1 MKIILDDREHQ
12 LFHLVNEKNVSL
24 DLNLTIEKKTLPL
37 GDIVFV
43 DDNEKEIVI
52 VERKS
57 LSDLVASIKD
67 GRYEEQSYRL
77 IHSSGLYRHHII
89 YLIEGGMSQ
98 ILNPT
103 EKKMI
108 YSSMLT
114 LQLYKGFS
122 IMKTTSMIETAEWII
137 YSANKLYSMVK
148 KGHDLWSPGSA
159 IIEQVP
165 SNYCSVVKKTKKD
178 NVTPENIGE
187 IILCQIPGIS
197 SVSAITIMKEFKTIS
212 NLIDQVKENPHCLN
226 GIICETKGKQR
237 KLGKNVIQNIV
248 AYLT

>member
-137 YSANKLYSMVK
+137 YSANKLSSMVK
-148 KGHDLWSPGSA
+148 KGHELWSPESA
-159 IIEQVP
+159 VIEQVP

-212 NLIDQVKENPHCLN
+212 NLIDKVKEDPHCLN

-248 AYLT
+248 AYLV

>member
-1 MKIILDDREHQ
+1 MKIILDDREQQ
-12 LFHLVNEKNVSL
+12 LYHLVNEKNDSL
-24 DLNLTIEKKTLPL
+24 DLKLTIEKKTLPL

-98 ILNPT
+98 ILNPI

-137 YSANKLYSMVK
+137 YSANKLSSMVK
-148 KGHDLWSPGSA
+148 KGHELWSPESA

-212 NLIDQVKENPHCLN
+212 NLIDKVKEDPFCLN

>member
-1 MKIILDDREHQ
+1 MKIILDDREQQ
-12 LFHLVNEKNVSL
+12 LYHLVNEKNDSL
-24 DLNLTIEKKTLPL
+24 DLKLTIEKKTLPL

-98 ILNPT
+98 ILNPI

-137 YSANKLYSMVK
+137 YSANKLSSMVK
-148 KGHDLWSPGSA
+148 KGHELWSPESA

-212 NLIDQVKENPHCLN
+212 NLIDKVKEDPYCLN
-226 GIICETKGKQR
+226 GIVCETKGKQR

>member
-1 MKIILDDREHQ
+1 MKIFLDDREHQ
-12 LFHLVNEKNVSL
+12 LFHLLTEKLDSL
-24 DLNLTIEKKTLPL
+24 DSKVMIEKKILPL

-43 DDNEKEIVI
+43 DDNEKEIAI

-57 LSDLVASIKD
+57 LTDLVASIKD

-122 IMKTTSMIETAEWII
+122 IMKTTSIHETTEWII
-137 YSANKLYSMVK
+137 YSANKLDSMVK
-148 KGHDLWSPGSA
+148 KGHELWSPENTL
-159 IIEQVP
+159 IEQAP

-197 SVSAITIMKEFKTIS
+197 SVSAITIMKEFHTIS
-212 NLIDQVKENPHCLN
+212 NLIEHVKQNPHCLN
-226 GIICETKGKQR
+226 NIICETKGKQR

-248 AYLT
+248 AYLS

>member
-1 MKIILDDREHQ
+1 MKIILDDREQQ
-12 LFHLVNEKNVSL
+12 LYHLVKEKNDSL
-24 DLNLTIEKKTLPL
+24 DLKLTIEKKTLPL

-98 ILNPT
+98 ILNPI

-137 YSANKLYSMVK
+137 YSANKLSSMVK
-148 KGHDLWSPGSA
+148 KGHELWSPESA

-212 NLIDQVKENPHCLN
+212 NLIDKVKEDPFCLN
-226 GIICETKGKQR
+226 GIMCETKGKQR

>member
-1 MKIILDDREHQ
+1 MKIILDDREQQ
-12 LFHLVNEKNVSL
+12 LYHLVNEKNEIL
-24 DLNLTIEKKTLPL
+24 DLKLTIEKKTLPL

-43 DDNEKEIVI
+43 DDDGKELLI

-67 GRYEEQSYRL
+67 GRYDEQSYRL

-98 ILNPT
+98 ILNPI

-137 YSANKLYSMVK
+137 YSANKLSSMVK
-148 KGHDLWSPGSA
+148 KGHELWSPESA

-212 NLIDQVKENPHCLN
+212 NLIDKVKEDPFCLN

>member
-1 MKIILDDREHQ
+1 
-12 LFHLVNEKNVSL
+12 
-24 DLNLTIEKKTLPL
+24 
-37 GDIVFV
+37 
-43 DDNEKEIVI
+43 
-52 VERKS
+52 
-57 LSDLVASIKD
+57 
-67 GRYEEQSYRL
+67 
-77 IHSSGLYRHHII
+77 
-89 YLIEGGMSQ
+89 
-98 ILNPT
+98 
-103 EKKMI
+103 MI

-137 YSANKLYSMVK
+137 YSANKLSSMVK
-148 KGHDLWSPGSA
+148 KGHELWSPESA

-212 NLIDQVKENPHCLN
+212 NLIDKVKEDPFCLN
-226 GIICETKGKQR
+226 GIMCETKGKQR

>member
-1 MKIILDDREHQ
+1 MKIILDDREQQ
-12 LFHLVNEKNVSL
+12 LYHLVNEKNEIL
-24 DLNLTIEKKTLPL
+24 DLKLTIEKKTLPL

-43 DDNEKEIVI
+43 DDDGKELLI

-67 GRYEEQSYRL
+67 GRYDEQSYRL
-77 IHSSGLYRHHII
+77 IHSSGLYRHHIM

-98 ILNPT
+98 VLNPT

-122 IMKTTSMIETAEWII
+122 IMKTTSIHETAEWII
-137 YSANKLYSMVK
+137 YSANKLSSMVK
-148 KGHDLWSPGSA
+148 KGHELWSPESA

-212 NLIDQVKENPHCLN
+212 NLIDKVKEDPYCLN
-226 GIICETKGKQR
+226 GIVCETKGKQR

>member
-1 MKIILDDREHQ
+1 MKIILDDREQQ
-12 LFHLVNEKNVSL
+12 LYHLVNEKNEIL
-24 DLNLTIEKKTLPL
+24 DLKLTIEKKTLPL

-43 DDNEKEIVI
+43 DDDEKELLI

-67 GRYEEQSYRL
+67 GRYDEQSYRL
-77 IHSSGLYRHHII
+77 IHSSGLYRHHIM

-98 ILNPT
+98 VLNPT

-122 IMKTTSMIETAEWII
+122 IMKTTSIHETAEWII
-137 YSANKLYSMVK
+137 YSANKLSSMVK
-148 KGHDLWSPGSA
+148 KGHELWSPESA

-212 NLIDQVKENPHCLN
+212 NLIDKVKEDPYCLN
-226 GIICETKGKQR
+226 GIVCETKGKQR

>member
-1 MKIILDDREHQ
+1 MKIFLDDREHQ
-12 LFHLVNEKNVSL
+12 LFHLVSEKNVSL

-37 GDIVFV
+37 GDIIFA
-43 DDNEKEIVI
+43 DDNEKELVI
-52 VERKS
+52 IERKS

-148 KGHDLWSPGSA
+148 KGHDLWSPESA
-159 IIEQVP
+159 IIEQIP

-212 NLIDQVKENPHCLN
+212 NLIDQVKDDPHCLN

>member
-1 MKIILDDREHQ
+1 MKIILDDREQQ
-12 LFHLVNEKNVSL
+12 LYHLVNEKNEIL
-24 DLNLTIEKKTLPL
+24 DLKLTIEKKTLPL

-43 DDNEKEIVI
+43 DDDGKELLI

-67 GRYEEQSYRL
+67 GRYDEQSYRL
-77 IHSSGLYRHHII
+77 IHSSGLYRHHIM

-98 ILNPT
+98 VLNPT

-137 YSANKLYSMVK
+137 YSANKLSSMVK
-148 KGHDLWSPGSA
+148 KGHELWSPESA

-212 NLIDQVKENPHCLN
+212 NLIDKVKEDPYCLN
-226 GIICETKGKQR
+226 GIVCETKGKQR

>member
-12 LFHLVNEKNVSL
+12 LYNLVNEKNEIL
-24 DLNLTIEKKTLPL
+24 DLKLTIEKKTLPL

-43 DDNEKEIVI
+43 DDDEKELLI

-67 GRYEEQSYRL
+67 GRYDEQSYRL
-77 IHSSGLYRHHII
+77 IHSSGLYRHHIM

-98 ILNPT
+98 VLNPT

-122 IMKTTSMIETAEWII
+122 IMKTTSIHETAEWII
-137 YSANKLYSMVK
+137 YSANKLSSMVK
-148 KGHDLWSPGSA
+148 KGHELWSPESA

-212 NLIDQVKENPHCLN
+212 NLIDKVKEDPYCLN
-226 GIICETKGKQR
+226 GIVCETKGKQR

>member
-1 MKIILDDREHQ
+1 MKIILDDREQQ
-12 LFHLVNEKNVSL
+12 LYHLVNEKNDSL
-24 DLNLTIEKKTLPL
+24 DLKLTIEKKTLPL

-98 ILNPT
+98 ILNPI

-108 YSSMLT
+108 YSSMLS

-137 YSANKLYSMVK
+137 YSANKLSSMVK
-148 KGHDLWSPGSA
+148 KGHELWSPESA

-212 NLIDQVKENPHCLN
+212 NLIDKVKEDPFCLN
-226 GIICETKGKQR
+226 GIMCETKGKQR

>member
-1 MKIILDDREHQ
+1 MKIILDDREQQ
-12 LFHLVNEKNVSL
+12 LYHLVNEKNDSL
-24 DLNLTIEKKTLPL
+24 DLKLTIEKKTLPL

-98 ILNPT
+98 ILNPI

-137 YSANKLYSMVK
+137 YSANKLSSMVK
-148 KGHDLWSPGSA
+148 KGHELWSPESA

-212 NLIDQVKENPHCLN
+212 NLIDKVKEDPFCLN
-226 GIICETKGKQR
+226 GIMCETKGKQR

>member
-12 LFHLVNEKNVSL
+12 LYNLVNEKNEIL
-24 DLNLTIEKKTLPL
+24 DLKLTIEKKTLPL

-43 DDNEKEIVI
+43 DDDGKELLI

-67 GRYEEQSYRL
+67 GRYDEQSYRL

-98 ILNPT
+98 VLNPT

-122 IMKTTSMIETAEWII
+122 IMKTTSIHETAEWII
-137 YSANKLYSMVK
+137 YSANKLSSMVK
-148 KGHDLWSPGSA
+148 KGHELWSPESA

-212 NLIDQVKENPHCLN
+212 NLIDKVKEDPYCLN
-226 GIICETKGKQR
+226 GIVCETKGKQR
-237 KLGKNVIQNIV
+237 KLGKNVIQNII

>member
-12 LFHLVNEKNVSL
+12 LYNLVNEKNEIL
-24 DLNLTIEKKTLPL
+24 DLKLTIEKKTLPL

-43 DDNEKEIVI
+43 DDDEKELLI

-67 GRYEEQSYRL
+67 GRYDEQSYRL

-98 ILNPT
+98 VLNPT

-122 IMKTTSMIETAEWII
+122 IMKTTSIHETAEWII
-137 YSANKLYSMVK
+137 YSANKLSSMVK
-148 KGHDLWSPGSA
+148 KGHELWSPESA

-212 NLIDQVKENPHCLN
+212 NLIDKVKEDPYCLN
-226 GIICETKGKQR
+226 GIVCETKGKQR
-237 KLGKNVIQNIV
+237 KLGKNVIQNII

>member
-1 MKIILDDREHQ
+1 MKIILDDREQQ
-12 LFHLVNEKNVSL
+12 LYHLVNEKNNSL
-24 DLNLTIEKKTLPL
+24 DLKLTIEKKTLPL

-98 ILNPT
+98 ILNPI

-137 YSANKLYSMVK
+137 YSANKLSSMVK
-148 KGHDLWSPGSA
+148 KGHELWSPESA

-212 NLIDQVKENPHCLN
+212 NLIDKVKEDPFCLN

>member
-1 MKIILDDREHQ
+1 MKIFLDDREHQ
-12 LFHLVNEKNVSL
+12 LFHVLHEKNESL
-24 DLNLTIEKKTLPL
+24 DMKLIIEKKTLPL

-43 DDNEKEIVI
+43 DNDEKDIVI
-52 VERKS
+52 IERKS
-57 LSDLVASIKD
+57 LNDLVASIKD

-89 YLIEGGMSQ
+89 YLIEGPMSQ

-108 YSSMLT
+108 YSSMNT

-122 IMKTTSMIETAEWII
+122 VMKTTSMHETAEWVL
-137 YSANKLYSMVK
+137 YSAYKIFSMVQ
-148 KGHDLWSPGSA
+148 KGLPLWTPDNA
-159 IIEQVP
+159 INDQAP
-165 SNYCSVVKKTKKD
+165 SNYCLVVKKTKKD

-197 SVSAITIMKEFKTIS
+197 SVSAIAIMKEFQTIS
-212 NLIDQVKENPHCLN
+212 NLIDRVKQDPYCLN
-226 GIICETKGKQR
+226 DITCETKGKQR
-237 KLGKNVIQNIV
+237 KLGKNVVQNIV
-248 AYLT
+248 TYLC

>member
-1 MKIILDDREHQ
+1 
-12 LFHLVNEKNVSL
+12 
-24 DLNLTIEKKTLPL
+24 
-37 GDIVFV
+37 
-43 DDNEKEIVI
+43 
-52 VERKS
+52 
-57 LSDLVASIKD
+57 
-67 GRYEEQSYRL
+67 
-77 IHSSGLYRHHII
+77 
-89 YLIEGGMSQ
+89 
-98 ILNPT
+98 
-103 EKKMI
+103 
-108 YSSMLT
+108 
-114 LQLYKGFS
+114 
-122 IMKTTSMIETAEWII
+122 MIETAEWII
-137 YSANKLYSMVK
+137 YSANKLYSMIK
-148 KGHDLWSPGSA
+148 KGHDLWSPESA

-212 NLIDQVKENPHCLN
+212 NLIDKVKVDPLCLN

>member
-1 MKIILDDREHQ
+1 MKIFLDDREHQ
-12 LFHLVNEKNVSL
+12 LYHLIHEKNNIL
-24 DLNLTIEKKTLPL
+24 ELNLIIEKKTLSL

-43 DDNEKEIVI
+43 DENEKEIVI

-57 LSDLVASIKD
+57 LNDLVASIKD

-77 IHSSGLYRHHII
+77 IHSSGLYRHHIV

-122 IMKTTSMIETAEWII
+122 IMKTTSIHETAEWII
-137 YSANKLYSMVK
+137 YSANKLFSMIK
-148 KGHDLWSPGSA
+148 KGHELWSPENT
-159 IIEQVP
+159 IIEQAP
-165 SNYCSVVKKTKKD
+165 SNYCTVVKKTKKD
-178 NVTPENIGE
+178 NITPENIGE

-212 NLIDQVKENPHCLN
+212 NLIDHVKQNPYCLN
-226 GIICETKGKQR
+226 DIICETKGKQR
-237 KLGKNVIQNIV
+237 KLGKNVIQNII